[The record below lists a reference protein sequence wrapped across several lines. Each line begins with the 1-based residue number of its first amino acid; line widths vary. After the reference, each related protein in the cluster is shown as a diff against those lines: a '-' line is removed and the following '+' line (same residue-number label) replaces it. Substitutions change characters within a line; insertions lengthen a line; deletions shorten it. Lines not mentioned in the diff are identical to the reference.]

1 MFIRNVGN
9 SVFISMLRHLVKTVG
24 PDATLVC
31 GTRQCDQILAFIIS
45 QEFWDVGRIKGAKCP
60 FDLQFLTW
68 DFS

>member
-9 SVFISMLRHLVKTVG
+9 SVFISTLRHLVKTVG

-45 QEFWDVGRIKGAKCP
+45 QEFWEKPSIIQLRGER
-60 FDLQFLTW
+60 L
-68 DFS
+68 